1 MSREISLMAVLGT
14 PSVSLE
20 RRMQQCSEKLGR
32 VLLPAGWGG
41 LGGVSYITLHKD
53 GHLLAMGPSWAHNY
67 HPQRPRA
74 KTGQD
79 EDEGCTCVAPLHE

>member
-20 RRMQQCSEKLGR
+20 ERRVQQWSEKLGR

-41 LGGVSYITLHKD
+41 LGGCFIYNIRMA
-53 GHLLAMGPSWAHNY
+53 HLLGTCPPGHVLITPRGP
-67 HPQRPRA
+67 
-74 KTGQD
+74 GQSPGRVRMN
-79 EDEGCTCVAPLHE
+79 EGCTPTT